1 MQVQWFC
8 FRDFEGFGERTCI
21 VGIGWELRAV
31 FLLSVISERSWCWEC
46 SCDPTWKT
54 RSLRLPELLM

>member
-46 SCDPTWKT
+46 SCV
-54 RSLRLPELLM
+54 ENEG